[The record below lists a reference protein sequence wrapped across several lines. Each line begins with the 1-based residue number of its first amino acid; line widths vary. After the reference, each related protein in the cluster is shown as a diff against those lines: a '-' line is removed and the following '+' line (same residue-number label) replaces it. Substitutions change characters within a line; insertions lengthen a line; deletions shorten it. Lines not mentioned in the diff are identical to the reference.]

1 MIYLASGEETAFL
14 VSLRSVS
21 LRSVSLPSNVEVIT
35 ASPSPKNVFAA
46 HFPVNLLRNVG
57 LLNVRTSHALVL
69 DADAALA
76 GSLSLHE

>member
-14 VSLRSVS
+14 VS

-69 DADAALA
+69 DADTALA